1 MSTKGTFYMGRKAK
15 FSKEI
20 KIKACEK
27 YRKGKGSFKSI
38 SEEIGCGKAVFYKWY
53 HDYVNHG
60 ESVFDEKPRNNSYTA
75 EFKLE
80 VINEIKKSSI
90 IAASSKFGISR
101 EVVRKWFLSYN
112 NGETIKDYSP
122 CSEVYTMKA
131 RKTTFE
137 ERIEIVNFVLEND
150 NDYKG
155 AADTYS
161 VPYASVYQWVQ
172 KYLKHG
178 EESLRD
184 SRGRPKTGELRQGLT
199 ELEKKDIEIERL
211 KRELERHKRAE
222 EILKKNLEIRKQ
234 MMKNSRK

>member
-1 MSTKGTFYMGRKAK
+1 
-15 FSKEI
+15 
-20 KIKACEK
+20 
-27 YRKGKGSFKSI
+27 
-38 SEEIGCGKAVFYKWY
+38 
-53 HDYVNHG
+53 
-60 ESVFDEKPRNNSYTA
+60 
-75 EFKLE
+75 
-80 VINEIKKSSI
+80 
-90 IAASSKFGISR
+90 
-101 EVVRKWFLSYN
+101 
-112 NGETIKDYSP
+112 
-122 CSEVYTMKA
+122 MKA

-155 AADTYS
+155 AAYTYS

-184 SRGRPKTGELRQGLT
+184 SRGRPKAGELKQGLT

>member
-1 MSTKGTFYMGRKAK
+1 MGRKSR
-15 FSKEI
+15 FSKEV
-20 KIKACEK
+20 KIAACEK
-27 YRKGKGSFKSI
+27 YRNGKGSFVSI
-38 SEEIGCGKAVFYKWY
+38 SNEVGCDVSCLRKWY
-53 HDYVNHG
+53 YDYINHG
-60 ESVFDEKPRNNSYTA
+60 ETIFEDKTRNASYTV
-75 EFKLE
+75 EFKLA
-80 VINEIKKSSI
+80 VINEMKNSSI
-90 IAASSKFGISR
+90 MTASSKFGISTA
-101 EVVRKWFLSYN
+101 VVRKWFLSYN

-137 ERIEIVNFVLEND
+137 ERIDIVKYVLENN

-155 AADTYS
+155 AAATYS
-161 VPYASVYQWVQ
+161 VPYASIYQWVQ
-172 KYLKHG
+172 KYLKYG

-184 SRGRPKTGELRQGLT
+184 SRGRHKKGELKRNLT

-211 KRELERHKRAE
+211 KRELERHIRTE

>member
-1 MSTKGTFYMGRKAK
+1 MGRKAK
-15 FSKEI
+15 FSKEV

-27 YRKGKGSFKSI
+27 YRKGKRSFGSIAKEVGCNESI
-38 SEEIGCGKAVFYKWY
+38 LRKWY
-53 HDYVNHG
+53 HDYINHG
-60 ESVFDEKPRNNSYTA
+60 ESIFDEKERNNSYTV
-75 EFKLE
+75 EFKLK
-80 VINEIKKSSI
+80 VIDEIKKSSVF
-90 IAASSKFGISR
+90 AAASKFGISI
-101 EVVRKWFLSYN
+101 EVARKWYLSYN

-122 CSEVYTMKA
+122 CGEVYTMKA

-137 ERIEIVNFVLEND
+137 ERIDIVKYVLENN

-172 KYLKHG
+172 KYLKYG

-184 SRGRPKTGELRQGLT
+184 SRGRPKAGKLKQGLT

-222 EILKKNLEIRKQ
+222 EILKKNLEIRRQ

>member
-1 MSTKGTFYMGRKAK
+1 MGRKAK

-27 YRKGKGSFKSI
+27 YRNGKGSFKSI
-38 SEEIGCGKAVFYKWY
+38 SEEVGCDKTVFYKWY
-53 HDYVNHG
+53 QDYITHG
-60 ESVFDEKPRNNSYTA
+60 ESIFDDKPSNSTYTIK
-75 EFKLE
+75 FKLK
-80 VINEIKKSSI
+80 VINEIKKSSLI
-90 IAASSKFGISR
+90 SASSKYGISKS
-101 EVVRKWFLSYN
+101 VARKWFLSYN

-122 CSEVYTMKA
+122 CGEVYTMKA

-137 ERIEIVNFVLEND
+137 ERKDIVKYVLEND

-155 AADTYS
+155 AANTYS

-172 KYLKHG
+172 KYLQYG

-184 SRGRPKTGELRQGLT
+184 SRGRPKKDSFKRGLT

-222 EILKKNLEIRKQ
+222 EILKKNLEIRRQ
-234 MMKNSRK
+234 MMKNSHK

>member
-1 MSTKGTFYMGRKAK
+1 MGRKAK
-15 FSKEI
+15 FSKEV

-27 YRKGKGSFKSI
+27 YKAGKGSFGSI
-38 SEEIGCGKAVFYKWY
+38 AKEVGCDKAVFYKWY

-60 ESVFDEKPRNNSYTA
+60 ESVFDEKPRNNSYTV

-90 IAASSKFGISR
+90 RATSSKFGISPA
-101 EVVRKWFLSYN
+101 VVRKWFLSYN

-122 CSEVYTMKA
+122 CGEVYTMKA

-150 NDYKG
+150 NDYKR

-172 KYLKHG
+172 KYLKYG
-178 EESLRD
+178 EESLGD
-184 SRGRPKTGELRQGLT
+184 SRGRPKAGELRQGLT
-199 ELEKKDIEIERL
+199 ELEKKDIEIEKL

>member
-1 MSTKGTFYMGRKAK
+1 MGRKSK
-15 FSKEI
+15 FSKEV
-20 KIKACEK
+20 KIAACEK
-27 YRKGKGSFKSI
+27 YKAGKGTFGSI
-38 SEEIGCGKAVFYKWY
+38 AKEVGCAESVLKKWY
-53 HDYVNHG
+53 HDYINHG
-60 ESVFDEKPRNNSYTA
+60 DSIFDEKPLNSSYTV
-75 EFKLE
+75 ELKLE
-80 VINEIKKSSI
+80 VIDEIKKSSI
-90 IAASSKFGISR
+90 RAASSKFGIS
-101 EVVRKWFLSYN
+101 VSVARKWFLSYN

-122 CSEVYTMKA
+122 CGEVYTMKA

-155 AADTYS
+155 AANTYS
-161 VPYASVYQWVQ
+161 VPYASVYQWVR

-184 SRGRPKTGELRQGLT
+184 SRGRPKTSELRQGLT

-211 KRELERHKRAE
+211 KRELESHIRAE